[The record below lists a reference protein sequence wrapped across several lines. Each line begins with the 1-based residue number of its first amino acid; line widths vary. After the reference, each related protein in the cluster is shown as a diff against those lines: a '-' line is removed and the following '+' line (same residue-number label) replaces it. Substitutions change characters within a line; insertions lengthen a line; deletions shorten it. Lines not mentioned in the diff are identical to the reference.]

1 MMFSYKPLLKQ
12 LIDKGMNKTELRL
25 KAGITT
31 VTLAKISKNEN
42 ISMDALDKICNT
54 LECRIE
60 DVIEHQS

>member
-1 MMFSYKPLLKQ
+1 MFSYKPLLKQ
-12 LIDKGMNKTELRL
+12 LIDKGMNKTEFRL

-42 ISMDALDKICNT
+42 ISMDALDKICTT

-60 DVIEHQS
+60 DVIEHQP

>member
-1 MMFSYKPLLKQ
+1 MFSYKPLLKQ

-25 KAGITT
+25 KTGITT

-42 ISMDALDKICNT
+42 ISMDALDKICTT

-60 DVIEHQS
+60 DVIEHQP